1 MLFVIHIGKEEP
13 KMSKIIFNFGLLIFF
28 ISIVIFTQKGM
39 MVQDVII
46 KSTIIFLVVT
56 ILFSVITLTFIKAI
70 NKAFGNKQNSINQ
83 ELVGSGDNE

>member
-1 MLFVIHIGKEEP
+1 
-13 KMSKIIFNFGLLIFF
+13 MSKIIFNFGLLIFF

-70 NKAFGNKQNSINQ
+70 NKAFGSKQNNINQ

>member
-70 NKAFGNKQNSINQ
+70 NKAFGSKQNNINQ